1 MLISLLHINKLTPYY
16 IIIRLLHINML
27 ISYYTGNKKIYVAKS
42 KLETNKIDYLQ
53 GWMRTRW
60 EV

>member
-1 MLISLLHINKLTPYY
+1 
-16 IIIRLLHINML
+16 ML